1 MKKLFLLLLVL
12 LPVPT
17 FAIFVDGCEYVN
29 GLPTYCEF
37 IGKIIP
43 VEPSEKEI
51 EREKQITQLIE
62 QNKQLLELLGSGKVN
77 MNTGTLMSSL
87 MRSRSGVTNTG
98 MLDSFVR
105 NHTGATNTGTLVSSF
120 ARNYS
125 GSTNT
130 GTLSGTGSKTPIE
143 LLRERFYA
151 NQKARLEAHYEKLRN
166 IRAGFLK
173 LQEQE

>member
-77 MNTGTLMSSL
+77 MHTGTLMSSL
-87 MRSRSGVTNTG
+87 MRSRSGV
-98 MLDSFVR
+98 
-105 NHTGATNTGTLVSSF
+105 TNTGTLVSSF